1 MQFSKN
7 LIPSLNHMK
16 IMVQSLN
23 WEEDKNLK
31 FKSLQ
36 EALKYMAYQAKTY
49 PSEIDYYSSE
59 DYKKIYPELC
69 RLNRLMQAARAV
81 HH

>member
-1 MQFSKN
+1 M
-7 LIPSLNHMK
+7 P
-16 IMVQSLN
+16 
-23 WEEDKNLK
+23 D
-31 FKSLQ
+31 
-36 EALKYMAYQAKTY
+36 ALKYMASQAKAY
-49 PSEIDYYSSE
+49 HSEMDYYSSE